1 MRMLP
6 LPTEF
11 RMNIRSEEPALSV
24 EEHVMYRQILGRML
38 YVANWTRPEL
48 SHSTSDLSRCLSNP
62 TIDHM
67 IALLHVAGYL
77 KRAIHA
83 QLTYGRP
90 RDPSMVNR
98 LWAHVDSSHACCSV
112 TRASLASFA
121 LQFNGAAIQWKCK
134 RSDTVLDSTASA
146 EYAAPS
152 LCTKE
157 VRTVTM
163 TRVLDQIS
171 FSQGHPAQRE
181 VRSDSQAAIAIANND
196 ISSARTHHI
205 DIRFHCIR
213 EAIHAGY
220 IHLVFIGTA
229 EQTSDIFTKAL
240 PFASFY
246 KHAKALLNHV
256 IHTTKA
262 QALRCSVLQQE
273 SCLACCMLC
282 TLLHCSS

>member
-11 RMNIRSEEPALSV
+11 RINIISEEPALSV

-77 KRAIHA
+77 KRTIDA

-163 TRVLDQIS
+163 TRVLHQIS
-171 FSQGHPAQRE
+171 FSQGNPAQIE

-196 ISSARTHHI
+196 ISSARTRHI

-246 KHAKALLNHV
+246 KHAKTLLNHV
-256 IHTTKA
+256 VHTTKA

-273 SCLACCMLC
+273 CHDAYGKVVNP
-282 TLLHCSS
+282 